1 MRYTLFCLLA
11 VLCLTTSSGC
21 LSRQVAADGTSL
33 RHILVDLYT
42 EQAIDNLI
50 RAYENRPFVQLTYT
64 QVGVNDKDNA
74 TAAVTGGEAGFTR
87 DLSSDLTK
95 GAAGAVKKTAFA
107 GKIPLG
113 FSGQRERT
121 LGFQADPVTDRNDIY
136 EDYLAFAR
144 NPALFQ
150 VSDHDPGCDAHIMR
164 KCGDRWYW
172 VPGYAG
178 NEFLQLVQRASVAP
192 PPSAPAEVFWET
204 GIVSVQPHFNAKGIR
219 VENKFELTLLRPV
232 PNDDGLLRVT
242 LRDSRKR
249 WLTVSA
255 FLEDANAP
263 KAPLVR
269 GTLTLRLLVQFNA
282 KTLPPDEEA
291 LLPGATASFLSQNYP
306 NPTPRAAAD
315 ANQRIID
322 LLDNIRI
329 QLTRPNGFNP

>member
-1 MRYTLFCLLA
+1 
-11 VLCLTTSSGC
+11 LTTSSGC
-21 LSRQVAADGTSL
+21 LSRQVTADGTSL
-33 RHILVDLYT
+33 RLILVDLYT

-50 RAYENRPFVQLTYT
+50 RAYENQPFVQLTYT
-64 QVGVNDKDNA
+64 QVGVTDKDNA
-74 TAAVTGGEAGFTR
+74 TAAVTGGDAAFTR

-107 GKIPLG
+107 GKIPIG
-113 FSGQRERT
+113 FSGQRDRT

-144 NPALFQ
+144 NPAFFQ
-150 VSDHDPGCDAHIMR
+150 VSDHDPGCDAHIKR
-164 KCGDRWYW
+164 RCGSRWYW
-172 VPGYAG
+172 VPEYAG
-178 NEFLQLVQRASVAP
+178 NEFMQLVQRTSFAP

-204 GIVSVQPHFNAKGIR
+204 GIVTVHPHFNAKGQR
-219 VENKFELTLLRPV
+219 LENKFELTLLRPV

-242 LRDSRKR
+242 LRDGRKR
-249 WLTVSA
+249 WLTVNPI
-255 FLEDANAP
+255 LEDVNG
-263 KAPLVR
+263 PLVR

-315 ANQRIID
+315 TNQRIID
-322 LLDNIRI
+322 LLDDIRI
-329 QLTRPNGFNP
+329 QLTKPNGFNP

>member
-1 MRYTLFCLLA
+1 MRYTSFCLLA
-11 VLCLTTSSGC
+11 VLCLTASSGC
-21 LSRQVAADGTSL
+21 LARQVATDGTSL
-33 RHILVDLYT
+33 RNILVDLYT

-50 RAYENRPFVQLTYT
+50 RAHENRPFVQLTYT
-64 QVGVNDKDNA
+64 QVGVTDKDNA
-74 TAAVTGGEAGFTR
+74 AAAVTGGEAAFTR

-113 FSGQRERT
+113 FSGQRDRI

-144 NPALFQ
+144 DPALFQ
-150 VSDHDPGCDAHIMR
+150 VSDHDPGCEAHIMR
-164 KCGDRWYW
+164 KCGHRWYW

-178 NEFLQLVQRASVAP
+178 YEFLQLVQRTSFAP

-204 GIVSVQPHFNAKGIR
+204 GIVSVQPHFDAKGKR
-219 VENKFELTLLRPV
+219 DENKFELTLLRPV
-232 PNDDGLLRVT
+232 PNDDGLMRVT
-242 LRDSRKR
+242 LRDGRKR
-249 WLTVSA
+249 WLTVSG
-255 FLEDANAP
+255 LYDPANG
-263 KAPLVR
+263 LVR
-269 GTLTLRLLVQFNA
+269 GTPTLRLLVQFNA

-315 ANQRIID
+315 TNQRVID